1 MQKKQVKLGYSPE
14 IGKAKSE
21 LFKQAF
27 KRVDRAI
34 SLGFHLEAITLIESL
49 ICDRIETI
57 FSIYSNTEVSPST
70 LGPLIKKLTQLEL
83 VEQNLI
89 IELNDWRQRRN
100 LVLHQMVKITHPES
114 INWRA
119 RMIFARET
127 AIDGRELLK
136 LVQGLLREVK
146 KGMQNPRI

>member
-1 MQKKQVKLGYSPE
+1 MPKKQVKLGYSPE
-14 IGKAKSE
+14 IGMAKSE

-34 SLGFHLEAITLIESL
+34 SLGFHLEAITIIESL

-57 FSIYSNTEVSPST
+57 ISIYGNTEVSPST
-70 LGPLIKKLTQLEL
+70 LGPLIKSLTQLEF
-83 VEQNLI
+83 VEQDLI

-100 LVLHQMVKITHPES
+100 LVLHQMVKITHSES
-114 INWRA
+114 INWRE

-127 AIDGRELLK
+127 AVEGRELLK
-136 LVQGLLREVK
+136 LVQLLLRRVK
-146 KGMQNPRI
+146 KGIQNPSI